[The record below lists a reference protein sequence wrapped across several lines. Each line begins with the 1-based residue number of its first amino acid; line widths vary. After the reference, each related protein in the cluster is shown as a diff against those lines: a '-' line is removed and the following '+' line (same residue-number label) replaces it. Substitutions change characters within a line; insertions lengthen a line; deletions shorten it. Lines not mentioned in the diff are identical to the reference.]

1 MEVQLSTQFSND
13 NPWQVFETFG
23 SSECIWI
30 VLPRL
35 LPTFFFFVPIRFLAL
50 LGLSVMTVSGFD
62 LIFFFRGSNLKTGF
76 FEMSKKF
83 VFGSFSFVDEGTNI
97 SKRWFGPFDL
107 NTWGKWL
114 TSPLIFSVI
123 MMSLKYQKVIKIE
136 SNSIL
141 FNAKSQLKIN
151 NDHVDLVYDH
161 RSV

>member
-13 NPWQVFETFG
+13 DPWQVFWTFG
-23 SSECIWI
+23 SSECIWS

-50 LGLSVMTVSGFD
+50 LGLSVKTVSGFD

-83 VFGSFSFVDEGTNI
+83 VLGRFSFVDEGTNI

-107 NTWGKWL
+107 NTWGKLL
-114 TSPLIFSVI
+114 TSPLFSSVI
-123 MMSLKYQKVIKIE
+123 MMSLQYQKVIKI
-136 SNSIL
+136 NR
-141 FNAKSQLKIN
+141 K
-151 NDHVDLVYDH
+151 
-161 RSV
+161 